1 MSKAKGT
8 PMGRPRALTPA
19 QAREVRTWWVLK
31 QSAKELAR
39 LGRGLPTI
47 ETMARRYGVCPA
59 TVLSYGQGKH
69 KRRQSE
75 TVEPAQPDN
84 GAA

>member
-1 MSKAKGT
+1 
-8 PMGRPRALTPA
+8 
-19 QAREVRTWWVLK
+19 
-31 QSAKELAR
+31 
-39 LGRGLPTI
+39 LPTI